1 MLAIHARTEPYRDI
15 WDRFSAVIDDYD
27 DCEVLLDAHHVAT
40 AIDGT
45 VLYTGDYRKIRHP
58 DLRNAWRHEA
68 YDFTIR
74 LRRTSM
80 PLFYR
85 SATFTGN

>member
-58 DLRNAWRHEA
+58 DLCNVGRHEA